1 MLLHPFLEKDS
12 EFLKSSN
19 RTETSKI
26 HNEGYRDDEEKEG
39 CCNGKACQKAVSV
52 ERFQI

>member
-12 EFLKSSN
+12 EFFKSSN

-26 HNEGYRDDEEKEG
+26 HNEGYRDDDDNE
-39 CCNGKACQKAVSV
+39 
-52 ERFQI
+52 